1 MCFLEAPYVGGR
13 VAALKLFSSPFSA
26 FQQLRGC
33 HISPRV
39 SKSSRAFTVT
49 KAEVQSCINR
59 SGQRRAKKC
68 VSGGEAPG
76 SGPVGVGGIWAGLGE
91 PSGK

>member
-1 MCFLEAPYVGGR
+1 M
-13 VAALKLFSSPFSA
+13 
-26 FQQLRGC
+26 
-33 HISPRV
+33 
-39 SKSSRAFTVT
+39 T

-59 SGQRRAKKC
+59 SGQRWAKKR

-76 SGPVGVGGIWAGLGE
+76 SGPMGVGGIWAGLGE